1 MSNTAFIPVG
11 ASNCTTTI
19 CGHYWANSKSPPMAR
34 CAGFMASQ
42 GLHKQRRVEASRQF
56 APREVR
62 SFEVE
67 HVNSCWHLDFH
78 TGSRSVLTAKGTW
91 VKPSALCILDDRSR
105 LICHVQWFLDETAR
119 TLVHGFCQA
128 LMRRALPRSL
138 LTDNGAA
145 MTAEEFQ
152 NGLHTL
158 GILHQT
164 TLPFTGPACGAAG
177 AGAAVQGA
185 VERPAASPRER
196 RRCPN

>member
-1 MSNTAFIPVG
+1 
-11 ASNCTTTI
+11 
-19 CGHYWANSKSPPMAR
+19 
-34 CAGFMASQ
+34 MASQ
-42 GLHKQRRVEASRQF
+42 GLDKQRRVEASRQF

-145 MTAEEFQ
+145 MMAESSRTACTPSAFCIKQ
-152 NGLHTL
+152 LCRFHL
-158 GILHQT
+158 GKMASRNAYGVT
-164 TLPFTGPACGAAG
+164 SKAG
-177 AGAAVQGA
+177 
-185 VERPAASPRER
+185 
-196 RRCPN
+196 